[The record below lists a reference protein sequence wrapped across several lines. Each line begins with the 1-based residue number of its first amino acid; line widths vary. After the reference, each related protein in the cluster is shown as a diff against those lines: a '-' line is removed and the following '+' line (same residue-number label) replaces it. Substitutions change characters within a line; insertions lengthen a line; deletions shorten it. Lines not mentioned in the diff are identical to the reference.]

1 MNKKELA
8 IKLSRLKPLKEYDI
22 SLEQYQT
29 ESELAAEALWLAYLN
44 NDIKGKIV
52 ADFGCGNGIFGC
64 GALILGAS
72 KVYFIDKDEKA
83 FKIANENCKN
93 KKSEFLNIDISKFN
107 KKIDTVI
114 MNPPFGVQKR
124 KADKIFLET
133 AMRNSKVI
141 YSIHKIES
149 KKFIEMLTKE
159 NNFTVESIV
168 EVDFLLK
175 KSYEFHKKSKY
186 YVRIG
191 LWVIRKI

>member
-93 KKSEFLNIDISKFN
+93 KKSECLNIDISKFN

-149 KKFIEMLTKE
+149 KKFIEMLAKE
-159 NNFTVESIV
+159 NNFAVESIV

-186 YVRIG
+186 YIRI
-191 LWVIRKI
+191 